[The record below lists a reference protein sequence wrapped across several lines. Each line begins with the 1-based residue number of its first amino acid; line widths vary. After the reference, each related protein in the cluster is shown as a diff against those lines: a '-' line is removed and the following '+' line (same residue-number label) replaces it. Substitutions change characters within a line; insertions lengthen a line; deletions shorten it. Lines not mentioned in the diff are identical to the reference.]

1 MLVDRLMRHLAGS
14 IGMSRAAAIAL
25 AAAMAG
31 SFDAGAASIQIAP
44 VRVVLQP
51 GRPVAS
57 LTVTNDGASE
67 IPMQAEVMSWS
78 QKDGQDLY
86 APTREVLVNPAIFR
100 IPPNGRQIVR
110 LGLQVGAL
118 ADAERSYRIFLRQLP
133 RDKAL
138 PVADGGGGEAPGAGP
153 ELQTLLQLVLPIFV
167 PPSTPAGTPSAT
179 WRLDAPVATS
189 APPSAPTLAVD
200 NLGREHLQFTQVTV
214 RQADGK
220 ELLRQ
225 RMSVYVLP
233 RQGARLPVP
242 LPSLPPGTSLQF
254 EAQTDSD
261 VPLPPVFLQ
270 VPGAA
275 AVAR

>member
-1 MLVDRLMRHLAGS
+1 MPVDRPMRFPSLP
-14 IGMSRAAAIAL
+14 RTAAAIVL
-25 AAAMAG
+25 AMVMAACP
-31 SFDAGAASIQIAP
+31 DAGAVNIQIAP

-78 QKDGQDLY
+78 QKDGQNVY

-100 IPPNGRQIVR
+100 IPANGRQIVR

-138 PVADGGGGEAPGAGP
+138 PAGGAAEGGGA

-167 PPSTPAGTPSAT
+167 PPSAPAGAPSVA
-179 WRLDAPVATS
+179 WRLDASDA
-189 APPSAPTLAVD
+189 APALTVD
-200 NLGREHLQFTQVTV
+200 NLGREHLQFTQITV
-214 RQADGK
+214 RRPDGS

-225 RMSVYVLP
+225 RMSVYALP
-233 RQGARLPVP
+233 QQGVRLPVA
-242 LPSLPPGTSLQF
+242 LPSLPPGTKLQF

-275 AVAR
+275 VAR

>member
-1 MLVDRLMRHLAGS
+1 MSARAGPS
-14 IGMSRAAAIAL
+14 APPAPWP
-25 AAAMAG
+25 G
-31 SFDAGAASIQIAP
+31 SFDAGPASIQIAP

-78 QKDGQDLY
+78 QKDGQDVY

-138 PVADGGGGEAPGAGP
+138 PVADGGGEAPGAGP

-179 WRLDAPVATS
+179 WRLDALVATS